1 MVNRFGRR
9 MRTLRFWL
17 ATSASLLIAAAL
29 LTLGGVVGVQSASA
43 VASAPIVMQCNPPAF
58 PTGAGQQATCSVT
71 VENTVTNQGATSSVV
86 TATECEA
93 AAGVLPPN
101 GCTTTVTT
109 SSTLVTSVNQCNGI
123 FASGSNVDCSVTVV
137 NNVPIG
143 TAETDV
149 TVDECVG
156 SGAGGGATPLV
167 CDPMTA
173 TTDAT
178 VTQCNG
184 SANGGGGT
192 MRVICSAGGEQAL
205 AVTINQCNSSANGGG
220 DTVHCTSTSSDVFE
234 AATPP
239 VVPPPVIPPPVIP
252 PPVIPPPV
260 IPPPVIPPPVIP
272 PPVVVPPVI
281 PPPVVVP
288 PVVAP
293 PVVAPVVAPTVVPVV
308 APVVAPA
315 VAPAAVGTSPTTG
328 SAASSPRAGT
338 AAVTS
343 ATPSVVSPTGSP
355 QTGVGGAAHSGVN
368 PLLVGAGGLALLGA
382 FAAASQ
388 AMRRRRML
396 DASAGLDT
404 E

>member
-43 VASAPIVMQCNPPAF
+43 VASAPIVMQCNAPPF
-58 PTGAGQQATCSVT
+58 PTGGGQQATCTVT

-123 FASGSNVDCSVTVV
+123 FAAGSNVDCSVTVI
-137 NNVPIG
+137 NNIPIG
-143 TAETDV
+143 TAETAV

-167 CDPMTA
+167 CTPMSA
-173 TTDAT
+173 TTSAT

-192 MRVICSAGGEQAL
+192 MRVICSAGGEQGL
-205 AVTINQCNSSANGGG
+205 PVTINQCNSSANGGG
-220 DTVHCTSTSSDVFE
+220 DTVDCTSTSSDVFE

-272 PPVVVPPVI
+272 PPVVVPPVVV
-281 PPPVVVP
+281 PPVVAPVVVAPVVVP
-288 PVVAP
+288 TVAP
-293 PVVAPVVAPTVVPVV
+293 PVVAPVVVPT
-308 APVVAPA
+308 VAPA
-315 VAPAAVGTSPTTG
+315 TGSPAATPR
-328 SAASSPRAGT
+328 AAS

-382 FAAASQ
+382 FAAATQ

-396 DASAGLDT
+396 DASAGLDNT